1 MMMTKLSESSPKGRG
16 TSAMGMV
23 SERGCWARGH
33 GGRIREGGKLVGGG
47 GRAGCGGSGDRG
59 VDGDV
64 AMSREEC
71 GIIFD

>member
-1 MMMTKLSESSPKGRG
+1 
-16 TSAMGMV
+16 MGMV

-33 GGRIREGGKLVGGG
+33 GGRIREGGKLVGG